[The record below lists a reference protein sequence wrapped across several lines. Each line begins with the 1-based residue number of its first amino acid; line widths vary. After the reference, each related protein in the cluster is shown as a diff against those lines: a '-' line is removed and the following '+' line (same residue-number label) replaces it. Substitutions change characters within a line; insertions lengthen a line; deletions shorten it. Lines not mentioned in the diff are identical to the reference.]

1 MFELKFKPI
10 EAESNI
16 QHFSTYKD
24 LCLFIENGLKEG
36 YVFAIRN
43 RIPAEPEVLQVLL
56 EEDEDEFNILL
67 GTNFTNCDEFNL
79 IERHNEETYI
89 DQMCNFYK
97 LYCISNKDLINFT
110 KSL

>member
-10 EAESNI
+10 EAEFNI

-43 RIPAEPEVLQVLL
+43 RIPAEP
-56 EEDEDEFNILL
+56 
-67 GTNFTNCDEFNL
+67 
-79 IERHNEETYI
+79 
-89 DQMCNFYK
+89 
-97 LYCISNKDLINFT
+97 
-110 KSL
+110 

>member
-36 YVFAIRN
+36 YVFAIPN
-43 RIPAEPEVLQVLL
+43 RIQEEPEVLQVLL
-56 EEDEDEFNILL
+56 EEDEDKFNILL
-67 GTNFTNCDEFNL
+67 GTNFTILMSSTSLKDTMRKHISIKCVIFTN
-79 IERHNEETYI
+79 YI
-89 DQMCNFYK
+89 AYPIK
-97 LYCISNKDLINFT
+97 I
-110 KSL
+110 